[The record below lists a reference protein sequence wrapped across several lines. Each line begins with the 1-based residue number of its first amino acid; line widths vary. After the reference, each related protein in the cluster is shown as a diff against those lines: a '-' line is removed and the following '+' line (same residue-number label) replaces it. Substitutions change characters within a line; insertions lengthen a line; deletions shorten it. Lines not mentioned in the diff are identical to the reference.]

1 MLGKPL
7 SEDEKTNQEDADL
20 QEGVDLDVEPEMS
33 EEEELAQR
41 EAIRAQIL
49 EAKEKADREKALQ
62 AEDCPPCVKGSP
74 PWMATFA
81 DMATLL
87 MAFFVLILSFAHV
100 NVPKYK
106 EVSGSMRSRFGVQTT
121 VPIVEAPTADNVVMQ
136 QYRQSRTQPTAADVV
151 EEQRSREEQTQ
162 EELDRDNGPG
172 ESDTNARADEVEEY
186 LAKEI
191 AEGSVTVVEEDGV
204 VIIEAVNNDLKESE
218 TGKIS
223 QDTLSLLSKVAD
235 IQAQLDG
242 LVRVEGAQFSLSGQ
256 SNLNN
261 DNTIDGASS
270 RSQDQLEQIRA
281 NLSEEIDQ
289 GLAEV
294 FRDGELIVI
303 RLAERGSFQSGS
315 ASLQSSFTSLLDNV
329 GASLTGA
336 SGLVQIEGH
345 TDNVPMS
352 FGSRYRDNWD
362 LSSARAASVA
372 DYLMETGYVS
382 AGSMVVKGL
391 ADTKAIA
398 SNDTAIG
405 RSTNRRIEVVVLPN

>member
-1 MLGKPL
+1 M
-7 SEDEKTNQEDADL
+7 SEEEIDQDSNDLPEDADL
-20 QEGVDLDVEPEMS
+20 EKEPELD
-33 EEEELAQR
+33 EAEELAQK
-41 EAIRAQIL
+41 EALRVKLL
-49 EAKEKADREKALQ
+49 EAHEKAKREKALQ
-62 AEDCPPCVKGSP
+62 SEDCPPCNKGSP
-74 PWMATFA
+74 AWMATFA

-106 EVSGSMRSRFGVQTT
+106 EVSGSMRSRFGVQVT

-151 EEQRSREEQTQ
+151 EEQRSREEQDPDV
-162 EELDRDNGPG
+162 ELDRDNGPG
-172 ESDTNARADEVEEY
+172 ESDTNARAEEVEEI
-186 LAKEI
+186 LRKEI
-191 AEGSVTVVEEDGV
+191 AEGIVTVAVEDGV
-204 VIIEAVNNDLKESE
+204 VIIEALDNQSSDDE

-223 QDTLSLLSKVAD
+223 QDTLALLSKVSD
-235 IQAQLDG
+235 IQAELDG
-242 LVRVEGAQFSLSGQ
+242 LVRVEGAQFAVHGQ
-256 SNLNN
+256 SNLNDIN
-261 DNTIDGASS
+261 SIDGTSS

-294 FRDGELIVI
+294 FRDGDLIVI

-315 ASLQSSFTSLLDNV
+315 ASLQTDFTSLLDNV

-372 DYLMETGYVS
+372 DYLMDTGYVS

-398 SNDTAIG
+398 SNDTALG
-405 RSTNRRIEVVVLPN
+405 RSANRRIEVVVLPN